1 MAELA
6 EAGKGLEA
14 REMLFQENDEGKG
27 QSLKWNYLYLDTF
40 TMKDQ
45 TVNSIYLSIVC
56 KVPRPLMPYTN
67 AGLSSTN
74 YKGYLGSHP
83 FWLDHFGI

>member
-6 EAGKGLEA
+6 EAGKGMEA
-14 REMLFQENDEGKG
+14 REMLFQENYGSNKEG
-27 QSLKWNYLYLDTF
+27 LKQNYLYLDTF

-45 TVNSIYLSIVC
+45 TVNLIYLSIVC